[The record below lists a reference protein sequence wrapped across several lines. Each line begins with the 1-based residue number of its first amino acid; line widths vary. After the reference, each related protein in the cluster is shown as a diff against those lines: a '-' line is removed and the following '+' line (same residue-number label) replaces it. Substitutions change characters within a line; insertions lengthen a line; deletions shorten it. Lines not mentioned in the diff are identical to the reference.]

1 MMNLKQQ
8 QRQYKDA
15 ISAAKH
21 YIEQTKILNGR
32 NSDQQYQAYSKLC
45 TLYAQ
50 DNDSTRA
57 FACLDSLERGVGH
70 SYQDKEVIANFY
82 NVKGCCYRAF
92 KKYEKAIACFD
103 KAYKTLYD
111 KRTEDSP
118 SKFASLL
125 NKSCL
130 LYTSPSPRD

>member
-15 ISAAKH
+15 IRAAKH

-45 TLYAQ
+45 TLYAL

-82 NVKGCCYRAF
+82 NVKDVVMPILRN
-92 KKYEKAIACFD
+92 
-103 KAYKTLYD
+103 TT
-111 KRTEDSP
+111 RQ
-118 SKFASLL
+118 
-125 NKSCL
+125 
-130 LYTSPSPRD
+130 